1 MRDAF
6 GNVGEIMI
14 GVSSTGEQIQNDGRV
29 YASDAVS
36 STSVELPTFTQVEF
50 EEVKGKLVV
59 QLLPLLFCAKIIRTT
74 TCHTVTEAG
83 LELNDQILKE
93 LGWVP
98 AGAVPET
105 LEEMVASASY
115 LPSTY
120 HYHGMMCPN
129 TNELAAGFHACDLS
143 RMCRKWS
150 GSTSVASGGM
160 GVQCGIE
167 VAAELDAAGHFD

>member
-1 MRDAF
+1 M
-6 GNVGEIMI
+6 M
-14 GVSSTGEQIQNDGRV
+14 GVCTRAMLCCEYG
-29 YASDAVS
+29 

-143 RMCRKWS
+143 RMCRK
-150 GSTSVASGGM
+150 SVASGGM

-167 VAAELDAAGHFD
+167 VAAELDAAGLVD